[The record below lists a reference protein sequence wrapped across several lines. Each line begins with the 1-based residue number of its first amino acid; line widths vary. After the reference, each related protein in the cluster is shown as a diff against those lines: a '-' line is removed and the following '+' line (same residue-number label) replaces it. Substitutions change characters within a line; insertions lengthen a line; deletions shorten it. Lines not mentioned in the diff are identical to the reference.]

1 MDKKFKLS
9 ITNIAN
15 DSDASAETNSLSA
28 ESTTENVQHKPRK
41 KLGRRRDSEWE
52 VVEGLK
58 EGQRFEKR
66 PDLYNGFLHK
76 KRKWPLKGWHK
87 RYFVLDKGI
96 LIYGKNQNEI
106 NKGKVHGSVDIGL
119 SVISSKLNG
128 CRIDIDAEEFIYHLK
143 AKTEDSFTKWLRQL
157 TDHRLYRQHG
167 LTYGSKMGLLST
179 NQGNERASEIL
190 LKSDCTDGLKSS
202 KETHKLSTW
211 LKNVKSPLED
221 VQHDINFTEKNL
233 RKLAHILN
241 QIDPKNGTTK
251 WAMCPSWA
259 LCPNKEVGDTSKL
272 GVVSKQQSG
281 RCVQVGRCVQIK
293 KWAIRPSWALC
304 PNKEVGDTSK
314 LGVVSKQ
321 QSGRCVQ
328 VGRCVQIKKWAI
340 RPSWALCP
348 NKEVAAFLFPIK
360 NHLVQSLPQRED
372 FRHLYRVLHVFSTI
386 KNVVSILTTE
396 KDALNDAL
404 NEEKQ
409 TIGSYSINA
418 DIICGLKNSLKEAL
432 HQNSELRRRLKAIHD
447 TSDSS
452 NLSHLHPKENSNSS
466 LSCNSSCVS
475 ASEYFDA
482 EDLPKDDHGKIG
494 LPSGDFE
501 VPLSTRGSDTSSEAG
516 SLSSNDSMSSESD
529 AELEYSHANNKL
541 ISEGGQGLT
550 GRRTVLPVA
559 RPATEGLSL
568 WNILYKNI
576 GKDLSQISMPVALN
590 EPLNILQRLCE
601 ELEYSELLDKAAEVS
616 DPYERMVYVAAFA
629 VSAYASSYSRAGN
642 KPFNPLLGETY
653 ECIREDKGFKFLAEQ
668 VSHHPPIS
676 ACYAE
681 SRNFIFW
688 QEARVKTKFWGKSM
702 EFQPLGKVYLL
713 FPNSGDTYSWNKVT
727 TCVHNLFSG
736 QRWVDQYGEL
746 HITNNH
752 ISCKLTFAKTN
763 YWSSKRHEVVG
774 TVYDENG
781 KSVRSLFGKWSE
793 ALYCGVAPSARCIWR
808 AGTLPPNHEQLY
820 GFTRFAIELN
830 EVGPDS
836 HLLPPTDTRLRPD
849 QRALELGNLHK
860 AEQLKLQ
867 LENAQRERRKQRIG
881 KNLQYKPLWFC
892 QNSNTDEG
900 EEWQYNGKYWDIRK
914 NCGFS
919 EMQFEPLW

>member
-28 ESTTENVQHKPRK
+28 ESTNENVQHKTRK

-52 VVEGLK
+52 VIEGLK

-66 PDLYNGFLHK
+66 PDMYDGFLHK

-87 RYFVLDKGI
+87 RYFILDKGM
-96 LIYGKNQNEI
+96 LVYGKNQNDM
-106 NKGKVHGSVDIGL
+106 NKGKIHGSVDVGL

-128 CRIDIDAEEFIYHLK
+128 RRIDIDAEEFIYHLK
-143 AKTEDSFTKWLRQL
+143 AKTEDSFKKWLRQL

-167 LTYGSKMGLLST
+167 LTYGSKMGLLYSAH
-179 NQGNERASEIL
+179 NSEQT
-190 LKSDCTDGLKSS
+190 SDSLSKTECADGLKSLKDS
-202 KETHKLSTW
+202 NTKLSNW
-211 LKNVKSPLED
+211 LKNVKSSLDQIQQE
-221 VQHDINFTEKNL
+221 INFTEKNF
-233 RKLAHILN
+233 RKLSHLLN
-241 QIDPKNGTTK
+241 QIDSKGG
-251 WAMCPSWA
+251 S
-259 LCPNKEVGDTSKL
+259 PNVNNSEKISINSSYSNSAGLDSGNFLHSSDSSDT
-272 GVVSKQQSG
+272 
-281 RCVQVGRCVQIK
+281 QVYEK
-293 KWAIRPSWALC
+293 Y
-304 PNKEVGDTSK
+304 
-314 LGVVSKQ
+314 
-321 QSGRCVQ
+321 
-328 VGRCVQIKKWAI
+328 
-340 RPSWALCP
+340 
-348 NKEVAAFLFPIK
+348 FLIAK
-360 NHLVQSLPQRED
+360 D
-372 FRHLYRVLHVFSTI
+372 VFSTI
-386 KNVVSILTTE
+386 KNVVSILAIE
-396 KDALNDAL
+396 KDSL
-404 NEEKQ
+404 NEAIAEETQ
-409 TIGSYSINA
+409 SVDNYSINNE
-418 DIICGLKNSLKEAL
+418 IISGLKTSLKEAL
-432 HQNSELRRRLKAIHD
+432 RQNAELRCRLKAIHD

-452 NLSHLHPKENSNSS
+452 NLSHLQLKDNSNSS

-475 ASEYFDA
+475 AEYFDA
-482 EDLPKDDHGKIG
+482 EDLPKDDQDKIEIDKIEI
-494 LPSGDFE
+494 PTTDFE
-501 VPLSTRGSDTSSEAG
+501 VPLSTRGSDSSSEAG
-516 SLSSNDSMSSESD
+516 SFSSNDSMSSDSE
-529 AELEYSHANNKL
+529 AELEYGHTNNKL
-541 ISEGGQGLT
+541 INEGGQGLT

-559 RPATEGLSL
+559 RPVMEGLSL

-601 ELEYSELLDKAAEVS
+601 ELEYSELLDKAAELS

-653 ECIREDKGFKFLAEQ
+653 EAIREDKGFKFLAEQ

-702 EFQPLGKVYLL
+702 EFQPLGKVHLL

-763 YWSSKRHEVVG
+763 YWSSKRHEVIG
-774 TVYDENG
+774 GVYDENG
-781 KSVRSLFGKWSE
+781 KSVRNLFGKWTE

-808 AGTLPPNHEQLY
+808 AGTLPLNHEQFY

-830 EVGPDS
+830 EIGPDS
-836 HLLPPTDTRLRPD
+836 HLLPPTDTRFRAD
-849 QRALELGNLHK
+849 QRSLELGNLAK
-860 AEQLKLQ
+860 AEQLKLK
-867 LENAQRERRKQRIG
+867 LENAQRDRRKMRSA
-881 KNLQYKPLWFC
+881 KNQQYFPLWFC
-892 QNSNTDEG
+892 QNSSGKEG
-900 EEWQYNGKYWDIRK
+900 DEWQYNGKYWECRK
-914 NCGFS
+914 NSGFAD
-919 EMQFEPLW
+919 MQFEPLW

>member
-9 ITNIAN
+9 ISNIAN

-66 PDLYNGFLHK
+66 PEVYNGFLHK

-96 LIYGKNQNEI
+96 LIYGKNQNEM
-106 NKGKVHGSVDIGL
+106 NKGKVHGSVDVGL

-128 CRIDIDAEEFIYHLK
+128 CRIDIDAEESIYHLK

-157 TDHRLYRQHG
+157 TDHRLYRQHA
-167 LTYGSKMGLLST
+167 LTYGSKMGLLYT
-179 NQGNERASEIL
+179 AHGNDQPSEIL
-190 LKSDCTDGLKSS
+190 LKGDGTDGLKGS
-202 KETHKLSTW
+202 KESHKLTTW
-211 LKNVKSPLED
+211 LKNIKSPLEE
-221 VQHDINFTEKNL
+221 VHQDINFTERNL
-233 RKLAHILN
+233 RKLSHLLN
-241 QIDPKNGTTK
+241 QIDPKSGSPNSNNLEKISINSGYSNSLN
-251 WAMCPSWA
+251 ADAGGNFLQPSDSTDNQVYEKFFVLA
-259 LCPNKEVGDTSKL
+259 KE
-272 GVVSKQQSG
+272 
-281 RCVQVGRCVQIK
+281 
-293 KWAIRPSWALC
+293 
-304 PNKEVGDTSK
+304 
-314 LGVVSKQ
+314 
-321 QSGRCVQ
+321 
-328 VGRCVQIKKWAI
+328 
-340 RPSWALCP
+340 
-348 NKEVAAFLFPIK
+348 
-360 NHLVQSLPQRED
+360 
-372 FRHLYRVLHVFSTI
+372 VFSTI
-386 KNVVSILTTE
+386 KNVVSILTIE
-396 KDALNDAL
+396 KDSLNDAL

-409 TIGSYSINA
+409 ALGNYSINA
-418 DIICGLKNSLKEAL
+418 DIISGLKNSLKEAL
-432 HQNSELRRRLKAIHD
+432 HQNTELRRRLKAIHD

-452 NLSHLHPKENSNSS
+452 NLSHLHPKGNSNSS

-482 EDLPKDDHGKIG
+482 EDLPKDDQEKIEI
-494 LPSGDFE
+494 PSGDFE

-516 SLSSNDSMSSESD
+516 SFSSNDSMSSESET
-529 AELEYSHANNKL
+529 ELEFSHSNSKL

-550 GRRTVLPVA
+550 GRRTALPVA
-559 RPATEGLSL
+559 RPITEGLSL

-601 ELEYSELLDKAAEVS
+601 ELEYSELLDKAAEVN

-653 ECIREDKGFKFLAEQ
+653 ECIREDKGFKFLSEQ

-774 TVYDENG
+774 IVYDENG
-781 KSVRSLFGKWSE
+781 KSVRNLFGKWSE

-808 AGTLPPNHEQLY
+808 AGTLPPTHEQFY

-830 EVGPDS
+830 ELGPDS
-836 HLLPPTDTRLRPD
+836 HLLPPTDTRFRPD
-849 QRALELGNLHK
+849 QRALELGNLPK

-867 LENAQRERRKQRIG
+867 LENAQRERRKQRVA
-881 KNLQYKPLWFC
+881 KNLQYSPFWFC
-892 QNSNTDEG
+892 QNSSAEAG
-900 EEWQYNGKYWDIRK
+900 EEWQYNGKYWDVRK